1 MKLARLFTL
10 SFALLVFPTT
20 ALADDA
26 KGSAQ
31 KLDEKLQKSTKKDS
45 GKVLEK
51 DLSKVKSLFK
61 GKKKSGHKTKAA
73 K

>member
-1 MKLARLFTL
+1 M
-10 SFALLVFPTT
+10 FPTT
-20 ALADDA
+20 VLADDA